1 MGIFSENC
9 PEFYITELACISDS
23 VTIVPISADAQFLE
37 SERVSN
43 IIEATGLT
51 TICVSS
57 KTGGFLLDLKTNG
70 KIGSLKI
77 MPKIH
82 KKTFGIRPVISNV
95 DHFTYNLSILIN
107 LILKP
112 FVEKTATV
120 LKDSQNLIQIC

>member
-37 SERVSN
+37 AERVTS
-43 IIEATGLT
+43 IIEATGLS

-70 KIGSLKI
+70 KISTLKNI
-77 MPKIH
+77 IV
-82 KKTFGIRPVISNV
+82 FDESN
-95 DHFTYNLSILIN
+95 
-107 LILKP
+107 
-112 FVEKTATV
+112 E
-120 LKDSQNLIQIC
+120 